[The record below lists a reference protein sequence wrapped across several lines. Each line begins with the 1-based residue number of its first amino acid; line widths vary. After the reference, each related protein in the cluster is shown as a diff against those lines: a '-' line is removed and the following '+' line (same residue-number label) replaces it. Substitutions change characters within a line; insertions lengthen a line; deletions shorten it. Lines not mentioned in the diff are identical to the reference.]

1 MSDRKKPVA
10 RSLPDNEYDRAHQQA
25 ALSASPTEPV
35 NPYSSRDA
43 IPYESHIAVLDLKAA
58 AAVPHCHPK
67 TLRLMAIAKKI
78 SAQRVGSRWRFSEK
92 RLIEWLEASQVLGL
106 EKASQSACC

>member
-25 ALSASPTEPV
+25 AHSASPTEPV
-35 NPYSSRDA
+35 HPYSSRDSL
-43 IPYESHIAVLDLKAA
+43 PYESHIAVLDLKAA
-58 AAVPHCHPK
+58 AAVLHCHPK

-78 SAQRVGSRWRFSEK
+78 PAQRVGSLWRFSEK
-92 RLIEWLEASQVLGL
+92 RLIEWLEAS
-106 EKASQSACC
+106 